1 MINIHHLNAVGEIT
15 EMMMKAK
22 KPKFIEDNN
31 SKEYKEQLKAFQ
43 QVINPKDQQ
52 EIIDQLIQKYKFER
66 GM

>member
-22 KPKFIEDNN
+22 KPNFIEDNN